1 MAETQF
7 LSVIRLW
14 AALAWADGVV
24 KPAEATALRRLIDAA
39 ELTDDERVHAQG
51 FLARKV
57 ELDPTNLEGL
67 SVDSRQGIYRAACRL
82 AAVDRD
88 VADVERSFLAALR
101 SALAVAPDAAEHI
114 ETAVF
119 GKPI

>member
-1 MAETQF
+1 MAESQF

-39 ELTDDERVHAQG
+39 ELTDDERAHAQG
-51 FLARKV
+51 FLVEKV

-88 VADVERSFLAALR
+88 VADVERSFLGALR
-101 SALAVAPDAAEHI
+101 SALAVAPDAAEDI
-114 ETAVF
+114 ESAVF

>member
-39 ELTDDERVHAQG
+39 DLTDGERDHAQG
-51 FLARKV
+51 FLAEKV
-57 ELDPTNLEGL
+57 DLDPTNLEGL

-88 VADVERSFLAALR
+88 VADVERSFLGRLR
-101 SALAVAPDAAEHI
+101 SVLAVAPDAAHDI
-114 ETAVF
+114 EVAVF
-119 GKPI
+119 GKAL